1 MSDGRQRY
9 KAYAAPNDYHELSEV
24 ITIPLAEQERHRAS
38 NDLENH
44 LISHRPAVQEGKSKR
59 SIAQEA
65 TGENPYEI
73 PDDYQQLDEVAASGP
88 VDEERRPQDDLE
100 NRYPAAPTH
109 DGVLHEGRSR
119 GDPLPSPPSPQ
130 SSNVGKEPT
139 NPVSKHRVSK
149 LVTELYTI
157 SYLVFFSIL
166 GTLSRLGLQALTF
179 YPGAPVQVGLL
190 WANVGGSFVLGF
202 FAEDRK
208 LFQTYEARSPHERLY
223 NAQELEDRVND
234 GGPELRGYI
243 AAAHR
248 QESVKRH
255 VVVKK
260 TIPLYI
266 GITVGYCGSFTS
278 FSSFIRDCF
287 LALANALPVPVSHPY
302 PTTVST
308 TQTIHR
314 NGGYSVMALLA
325 VIIITVGLSICALK
339 AGAHLALAVEGLTAP
354 LSITFVRRYLDI
366 PMMFIAWLAWMGA
379 IIMAIWPPDRPSGP
393 SSHGSWANETW
404 RGNAIFAM
412 VFAPLGCLLRFY
424 VSLHANGIIKAFPLG
439 TFAVNIIGTALE
451 GMFYDLQHVPLG
463 GRVGCQV
470 LQGMQD
476 GFCGCLT
483 TVSTWAAELVGL
495 RKKHAYVYGLS
506 SVAMGVAL
514 MVVVMGSLLWTRGF
528 ATPACGG

>member
-1 MSDGRQRY
+1 MSDGRQPPN
-9 KAYAAPNDYHELSEV
+9 AYATPADYHELSEV
-24 ITIPLAEQERHRAS
+24 TTTPSAEQERRQPS
-38 NDLENH
+38 NDLENRP
-44 LISHRPAVQEGKSKR
+44 ISHSSAVQKEKSKR
-59 SIAQEA
+59 SLAQEVSA
-65 TGENPYEI
+65 GNPYEV
-73 PDDYQQLDEVAASGP
+73 PDAYQQLDEVAALGP
-88 VDEERRPQDDLE
+88 VNEERRPEDDLE
-100 NRYPAAPTH
+100 NRYLAAATQ
-109 DGVLHEGRSR
+109 DGELHEGRSR
-119 GDPLPSPPSPQ
+119 ATPLPSTPSPQ
-130 SSNVGKEPT
+130 STDVKKEPA
-139 NPVSKHRVSK
+139 NHVSKHRVSK
-149 LVTELYTI
+149 LVTELFTI

-179 YPGAPVQVGLL
+179 YPGAPVQISLL
-190 WANVGGSFVLGF
+190 WANVGGCFVLGF

-208 LFQTYEARSPHERLY
+208 LFQTYETRSPHEQLH
-223 NAQELEDRVND
+223 NTQELEDRVND

-243 AAAHR
+243 AAARR
-248 QESVKRH
+248 QELVKRH

-287 LALANALPVPVSHPY
+287 LALANVLPVPVSHPY
-302 PTTVST
+302 PSLIST
-308 TQTIHR
+308 SQAIHR
-314 NGGYSVMALLA
+314 NGGYSVIALLA

-339 AGAHLALAVEGLTAP
+339 AGAHLALVVERSTTPLPTA
-354 LSITFVRRYLDI
+354 FVRRYLDI
-366 PMMFIAWLAWMGA
+366 PIVFISWLTWLGA

-393 SSHGSWANETW
+393 SSHGSWVEETW
-404 RGNAIFAM
+404 RGNAIFAL

-424 VSLHANGIIKAFPLG
+424 ASLHLNGIFKAFPLG
-439 TFAVNIIGTALE
+439 TFAVNITGTVLE

-463 GRVGCQV
+463 GKVGCQV

-495 RKKHAYVYGLS
+495 RKRHAYVYGLS
-506 SVAMGVAL
+506 SVATGVAL
-514 MVVVMGSLLWTRGF
+514 MVVIMGSLLWKKGF